1 MLNRDDL
8 AAFLRLITYCAAP
21 GSPTQAAFRRLAQRA
36 TTPPTQAAFRRLA
49 PRATTPP
56 AQASPARTSTA
67 GPRRPGMPEQR
78 S

>member
-36 TTPPTQAAFRRLA
+36 TTPP
-49 PRATTPP
+49 

-67 GPRRPGMPEQR
+67 VPRRPGMQEQR